1 MVILSIY
8 KLNIYHTV
16 NLMYRVKNNTIPEVY
31 HTKLQ
36 NNGGTRQ
43 SENNFEESNLLNSY
57 RFGIF

>member
-1 MVILSIY
+1 MF
-8 KLNIYHTV
+8 
-16 NLMYRVKNNTIPEVY
+16 RVKNNTIPEVY
-31 HTKLQ
+31 RSKLQ